1 MATTANMC
9 KNQWSTT
16 RKICNEIERDK
27 YKSDHEKWGKNAKA
41 YVGTSIVNV
50 LNGTRPWET

>member
-1 MATTANMC
+1 MH
-9 KNQWSTT
+9 
-16 RKICNEIERDK
+16 EIERDK

-41 YVGTSIVNV
+41 YVGTISVNV